1 MTIDIPGVQR
11 DIDRMSFPAP
21 SRTFAFYGRVST
33 EDNQDPEASRNW
45 QRARAAALIEPV
57 GGVITP
63 EFFDVGLSRSLPW
76 KRRPRAAAL
85 LEALADPRRGFDAVV
100 IGEPQRAFCGNQYGL
115 TMPVFTH
122 YGVGLW
128 VPEVGGA
135 IDPDSEAHDLIM
147 SVFGG
152 MSKGERSRVRVRVR
166 MAMRAQ
172 AKIEG
177 RFLGGRPPYGYRLAD
192 AGPHP
197 NPGKAADG
205 KRLHRLEPD
214 PVTGDVVRRIFAMYL
229 SGAGIFTI
237 AEALTRDGIPSPSAA
252 DPARN
257 RHRTGQGWAKSAVR
271 VILANPRYTGR
282 QVWNK
287 QRKDE
292 VLLDVDDVGLGYE
305 TRMRWNDQDKWVWSN
320 ASAHEPL
327 VAVTDFE
334 AAQRLRAEHGA
345 GRITRH
351 RERVS
356 RTYQLRGL
364 LLCGVCGRKMQAQF
378 SHGQPYYRCRY
389 PNEYALANHVRHP
402 RNVYL
407 PERDILPLLDTWL
420 LRAFAPHRLTD
431 TIDRLHAAQ
440 PRQAVTARPGDDVE
454 ALIAECD
461 AKLARYRA
469 VADAGGDPA
478 TVAAWI
484 AEVNAQRAAAVSR
497 RRVTPPAASLPVRFT
512 KADIAR
518 LVSDFDRV
526 RDAVRNADP
535 IGKARLYRQL
545 HLTMTYCP
553 GSHKIRVR
561 TTPDAD
567 SCGVMVCVRGGT

>member
-1 MTIDIPGVQR
+1 MTIDVPPLQL
-11 DIDRMSFPAP
+11 DSATPD
-21 SRTFAFYGRVST
+21 SRPPRLTFAFYGRVST
-33 EDNQDPEASRNW
+33 EDHQDPEASKNW
-45 QRARAAALIEPV
+45 QLTRATALIEPV
-57 GGVITP
+57 GGQVVAQ
-63 EFFDVGLSRSLPW
+63 FFDIGMSRSLPW
-76 KRRPRAAAL
+76 RRRPRAAAL
-85 LEALADPRRGFDAVV
+85 LEALTDPNRGFSAVV
-100 IGEPQRAFCGNQYGL
+100 IGEPQRAFYGNQYGL

-122 YGVGLW
+122 YGVELW

-152 MSKGERSRVRVRVR
+152 MSKGERSRVKVRVR
-166 MAMRAQ
+166 MAMQAQ

-214 PVTGDVVRRIFAMYL
+214 PVTAPVVRRIFAMYL
-229 SGAGIFTI
+229 AGAGIFAI

-257 RHRTGQGWAKSAVR
+257 RHRTGEGWAKSAIKA
-271 VILANPRYTGR
+271 ILANPRYTGR

-292 VLLDVDDVGLGYE
+292 ILLDVDDVGLGYQ
-305 TRMRWNDQDKWVWSN
+305 TRMRWNDTDKWVWSDSI
-320 ASAHEPL
+320 AQEPL
-327 VAVTDFE
+327 VSVADFE
-334 AAQRLRAEHGA
+334 AAQGVRAEHGA
-345 GRITRH
+345 GRQTRQ
-351 RERVS
+351 RERVR
-356 RTYQLRGL
+356 RTYTLRGL
-364 LLCGVCGRKMQAQF
+364 LRCGVCGRKMQGQF

-389 PNEYALANHVRHP
+389 PNEYALANHVQHP

-407 PERDILPLLDTWL
+407 PEQDLVPELDRWL

-440 PRQAVTARPGDDVE
+440 PQHTAAPVPEDDS
-454 ALIAECD
+454 AAIIAECD

-469 VADAGGDPA
+469 LAEAGGDPV
-478 TVAAWI
+478 TVAGWI
-484 AEVNAQRAAAVSR
+484 AAVNAQRAAALSR
-497 RRVTPPAASLPVRFT
+497 RT
-512 KADIAR
+512 IAPSPIAPGR
-518 LVSDFDRV
+518 LSRAEIAQLVSDFDRIRDTV
-526 RDAVRNADP
+526 RHADATR
-535 IGKARLYRQL
+535 KAEVYRQL
-545 HLTMTYCP
+545 GLTMTYHP
-553 GSHKIRVR
+553 GNHKIRVLA
-561 TTPDAD
+561 TPDAD
-567 SCGVMVCVRGGT
+567 SCGVMVRVRGGT